1 MGGTGSGRRPTGLNR
16 IAVEDCMSIPV
27 GRLSKTGLLSGQVA
41 NVRLTWSADGQPVAS
56 VLAVAKEGG
65 QTVTA
70 VNLRYNVGEGD
81 DASPVEQPIGLAR
94 SRMPYGGER
103 VWFGCPA
110 CGRRAGVLYLP
121 PGQQRFACRTCHRLR
136 YGRELG
142 NKWFPREV
150 NNG

>member
-16 IAVEDCMSIPV
+16 IAVEECISIPV

-41 NVRLTWSADGQPVAS
+41 NVRLTWSAGDQPVAS

-70 VNLRYNVGEGD
+70 LNLQYSVWTGD

-94 SRMPYGGER
+94 SRMPYGGDR
-103 VWFGCPA
+103 VWFCCPA
-110 CGRRAGVLYLP
+110 CDRRAGVLYLP
-121 PGQQRFACRTCHRLR
+121 PGQQQFACRACHGLEYGIQLR
-136 YGRELG
+136 

-150 NNG
+150 SNG

>member
-16 IAVEDCMSIPV
+16 IAVEECLSIPV

-41 NVRLTWSADGQPVAS
+41 NVRLTWSSGDQAGTSLLVG
-56 VLAVAKEGG
+56 AKTDS

-70 VNLRYNVGEGD
+70 VNLQYNVGAGD

-103 VWFGCPA
+103 VWFSCPA
-110 CGRRAGVLYLP
+110 CDRRAGVLYLP
-121 PGQQRFACRTCHRLR
+121 PGQRLFACRACHRLR
-136 YGRELG
+136 YGRELR